1 MLQNLSVD
9 PEFES
14 KIPPLREEELKQL
27 EENIL
32 ADGVVIN
39 PLIVWKGIIV
49 DGHNRYRILQQH
61 PEIQFTI
68 YEKEFPD
75 RYAVI
80 AWICKNQLGRR
91 NLTSQQFKYLMG
103 QQYKAEK
110 IAYGGDRKNN
120 APKSSYQNGNLI
132 LKEKTCERIAAEN
145 GVARNTVIR
154 AEQFA
159 NGVDAAEEAVP
170 GTREKILS
178 GKVKPTAAELASVSR
193 AAPEER
199 PGLVA
204 EICRPR
210 QEKQVARE
218 KQSAQEKIE
227 AQEAKPPFP
236 ELPKP
241 NTGRRSQSRNIL
253 ASIQEISDR
262 MLQSTGELKE
272 EDIFAEMEDALD
284 TLIFRWNT
292 CLQNN
297 PALCLS
303 GLEGIRRIGEQGM
316 DFIKNFEQSIRKA
329 NAG

>member
-1 MLQNLSVD
+1 MLQHLTID

-39 PLIVWKGIIV
+39 PLIVWNGVIV
-49 DGHNRYRILQQH
+49 DGHNRYHILQKH
-61 PEIQFTI
+61 PEIQFTT
-68 YEKEFPD
+68 YEKTFPD
-75 RYAVI
+75 RYAAI

-159 NGVDAAEEAVP
+159 NGVDAAEEAEP
-170 GTREKILS
+170 GIKQEILT
-178 GKVKPTAAELASVSR
+178 GNIKPTEKAVAAIAK
-193 AAPEER
+193 APPEER
-199 PGLVA
+199 PALVQQLRQAKEPEKA
-204 EICRPR
+204 E
-210 QEKQVARE
+210 EK
-218 KQSAQEKIE
+218 
-227 AQEAKPPFP
+227 
-236 ELPKP
+236 PKP
-241 NTGRRSQSRNIL
+241 RRSAAETLQ
-253 ASIQEISDR
+253 AIQDISDN
-262 MLQSTGELKE
+262 MLQSNGEIDTD
-272 EDIFAEMEDALD
+272 DICYELEDALD
-284 TLIFRWNT
+284 TMIFRWDT
-292 CLQNN
+292 CLENN
-297 PALCLS
+297 REQRSACRD
-303 GLEGIRRIGEQGM
+303 GIRSLTDKGIQYLKEMR
-316 DFIKNFEQSIRKA
+316 RTT
-329 NAG
+329 

>member
-1 MLQNLSVD
+1 MLQNLRID

-39 PLIVWKGIIV
+39 PLIVWNGIIV

-170 GTREKILS
+170 GIKQEILTGS
-178 GKVKPTAAELASVSR
+178 IKPTEKAVAAIAK
-193 AAPEER
+193 APQEER
-199 PGLVA
+199 PALVQQL
-204 EICRPR
+204 R
-210 QEKQVARE
+210 QTKEPEKQEE
-218 KQSAQEKIE
+218 K
-227 AQEAKPPFP
+227 
-236 ELPKP
+236 PKP
-241 NTGRRSQSRNIL
+241 RRSAAETLQAIRD
-253 ASIQEISDR
+253 ISAN
-262 MLQSTGELKE
+262 MLQSNGEIDAD
-272 EDIFAEMEDALD
+272 DICAELEDALD
-284 TLIFRWNT
+284 SLIFRWNT

-297 PALCLS
+297 PELCLS
-303 GLEGIRRIGEQGM
+303 GLEGIRRIGEQGI
-316 DFIKNFEQSIRKA
+316 DFIKNFEQSIREA

>member
-9 PEFES
+9 PEFQS
-14 KIPPLREEELKQL
+14 KIPPLTAEERSQL
-27 EENIL
+27 EANIL
-32 ADGVVIN
+32 EEGRLLN
-39 PLIVWKGIIV
+39 PLIVWNGVIV

-61 PEIQFTI
+61 PEIQFTT
-68 YEKEFPD
+68 YEKEFTD

-170 GTREKILS
+170 GIKQEILTGS
-178 GKVKPTAAELASVSR
+178 IKPTEKAVAAIAK
-193 AAPEER
+193 APPEER
-199 PGLVA
+199 PALVQQLRQTKEPEKPEEKHKDKEKPREKPKRKRSVA
-204 EICRPR
+204 ETLQAI
-210 QEKQVARE
+210 RE
-218 KQSAQEKIE
+218 VSE
-227 AQEAKPPFP
+227 
-236 ELPKP
+236 
-241 NTGRRSQSRNIL
+241 
-253 ASIQEISDR
+253 R
-262 MLQSTGELKE
+262 MLQPTGETNAD
-272 EDIFAEMEDALD
+272 DICYELEDALD

-303 GLEGIRRIGEQGM
+303 GIEDIRRIGEQGM
-316 DFIKNFEQSIRKA
+316 EFIKNFEQSIWKA

>member
-1 MLQNLSVD
+1 MVQNLRID
-9 PEFES
+9 PEFAS

-39 PLIVWKGIIV
+39 PLIVWNGVIV

-61 PEIQFTI
+61 PEIQFTT
-68 YEKEFPD
+68 YEKAFSD

-132 LKEKTCERIAAEN
+132 LKEKTCERIVAEN

-170 GTREKILS
+170 GIKQEILTGS
-178 GKVKPTAAELASVSR
+178 IKPTEKAVAAIAK
-193 AAPEER
+193 APPEER
-199 PGLVA
+199 PALVQQL
-204 EICRPR
+204 R
-210 QEKQVARE
+210 QAKETEKSEE
-218 KQSAQEKIE
+218 K
-227 AQEAKPPFP
+227 
-236 ELPKP
+236 PKP
-241 NTGRRSQSRNIL
+241 RRSAAETLQAIRD
-253 ASIQEISDR
+253 ISAN
-262 MLQSTGELKE
+262 MLQSNGEIDAD
-272 EDIFAEMEDALD
+272 DICAELEDALD
-284 TLIFRWNT
+284 TMIFRWDT
-292 CLQNN
+292 CLENYREHRS
-297 PALCLS
+297 ACRD
-303 GLEGIRRIGEQGM
+303 GIQQLTEKGIHYLQKMRRTT
-316 DFIKNFEQSIRKA
+316 
-329 NAG
+329 